1 MAAKTAVI
9 MAAATVAFAGAAA
22 VRAQEDAQNQTN
34 EQLLACD
41 RISDPAEKM
50 ACFNAVVDNLK
61 QSPAAP
67 AAESPS
73 ESPPSIAPA
82 SEAPAAIAP
91 AAGATAAAIP
101 TEPSEPEPA
110 AELESSS
117 PGEMPDEPT
126 VNSDIVVDDFG
137 LENQVAAEARQKE
150 KEQKANSETG
160 TVHATIVRS
169 ERSGLNH
176 FIVVLDNGQVWEETD
191 GSRRLVGL
199 PRVGSP
205 VKVYKGR
212 LGGYRM
218 KIGDDKRIAW
228 VRRLK

>member
-1 MAAKTAVI
+1 
-9 MAAATVAFAGAAA
+9 MAAATVAFTGAAA
-22 VRAQEDAQNQTN
+22 VRAQDDARNQTD

-61 QSPAAP
+61 QSPAAS
-67 AAESPS
+67 AAKSPS

-91 AAGATAAAIP
+91 ATGATAAAIP

-126 VNSDIVVDDFG
+126 ANSEIVVDDFG
-137 LENQVAAEARQKE
+137 LEDQEAAEAKQKE
-150 KEQKANSETG
+150 MEQRAKSETG

-169 ERSGLNH
+169 EKSGLNH
-176 FIVVLDNGQVWEETD
+176 FVVLLDNGQVWEETD

-199 PRVGSP
+199 PPIGTP

-218 KIGDDKRIAW
+218 KVGDDNRIAW